1 MKTKP
6 FSVIILLLV
15 LFLLSAVAS
24 AQETKSG
31 EHAAETMKVYY
42 MAFLKSGSERG
53 QDSATVAAIQ
63 QGHMAHI
70 NRMAED
76 KKLVLA
82 GPFIGDKEFRGIF
95 VLNVGSMEEAQE
107 LTEQDPA
114 VKSGRL
120 SVEIIRWYGP
130 VKLSEI
136 EW

>member
-1 MKTKP
+1 MKTNP
-6 FSVIILLLV
+6 LSVIILSLV
-15 LFLLSAVAS
+15 LLLLPEAVS
-24 AQETKSG
+24 AQATKTG
-31 EHAAETMKVYY
+31 EPAAETMKVYY
-42 MAFLKSGSERG
+42 MAFLKSGSGRS

-63 QGHMAHI
+63 KGHMAHI

-82 GPFIGDKEFRGIF
+82 GPFIGDDELRGIF
-95 VLNVGSMEEAQE
+95 VLNVGSIEEAQE

-120 SVEIIRWYGP
+120 SVDIIKWYGP
-130 VKLSEI
+130 AKLSEI